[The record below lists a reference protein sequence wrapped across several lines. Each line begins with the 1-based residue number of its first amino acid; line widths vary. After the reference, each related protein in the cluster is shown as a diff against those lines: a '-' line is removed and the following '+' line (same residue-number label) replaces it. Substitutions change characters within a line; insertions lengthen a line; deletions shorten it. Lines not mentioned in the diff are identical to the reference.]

1 MPNNCENTLTITGP
15 KADLEAF
22 RQAARKDNN
31 PLEINNFIPMP
42 DSVRN
47 TQRERDWAISAW
59 GTKWGAYE
67 CEELE
72 VTDSVLEYIF
82 FTAWGPFG
90 TNVLKV
96 MSARFP
102 FLHLVLDYQ
111 EVGNAFKGRTEAHDG
126 SITTNW
132 SRDMTEEELNSEG

>member
-15 KADLEAF
+15 KEDLEAF
-22 RQAARKDNN
+22 RQAARKDKV
-31 PLEINNFIPMP
+31 PFEINNFIPMP

-47 TQRERDWAISAW
+47 TPRERDWAISAW

-82 FTAWGPFG
+82 STAWSPLS
-90 TNVLKV
+90 TNVIKV
-96 MSARFP
+96 FSTKFP
-102 FLHLVLDYQ
+102 SLHFDYQ
-111 EVGNAFKGRTEAHDG
+111 YQEMGMAFKGQTQACEG
-126 SITTNW
+126 EITNKW